1 MLYSIVHLRG
11 YRQFT
16 ITKKHGKMKE
26 AKINGSQFCQMCTLL
41 FGFGATLFYDCF
53 KEKRLL
59 SEAFFV
65 HIR

>member
-1 MLYSIVHLRG
+1 
-11 YRQFT
+11 
-16 ITKKHGKMKE
+16 MKE